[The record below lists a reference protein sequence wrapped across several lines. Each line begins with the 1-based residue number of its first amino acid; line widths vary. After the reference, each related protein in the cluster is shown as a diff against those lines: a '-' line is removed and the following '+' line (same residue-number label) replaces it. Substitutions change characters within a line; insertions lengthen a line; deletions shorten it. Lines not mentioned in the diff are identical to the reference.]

1 MEEKIIDFK
10 KALAKLDALLD
21 GKMSVYMNACVH
33 CGLCADTCHYSLANP
48 DDPAMLP
55 AAKIEQI
62 TSIYRRYHTLLGRM
76 IPKWTGARELDQE
89 RVEKLID
96 AVFGRCTMCGRCGL
110 NCSIGLHAGQIIRA
124 ARTIL
129 AEVGLVPKSLQS
141 TVDTAVRT
149 GNNMAISE
157 KDFVET
163 IEWLQDDLR
172 LETGVKAITIPL
184 DKSGVNILYT
194 LNPREPKFFPLS
206 ITAAAKVFYAAGE
219 NWTLSRKN
227 FDVTNYAIFSGNDA
241 EAREIS
247 SRLIKEAKNLGAN
260 KLALAECGHG
270 FRSTRW
276 ELANWSNQKLGVDV
290 QSVLEIFAAY
300 IKEGRLKLDPS
311 KNSKRVTLHDP
322 CNLVRNG
329 GVIEEQRYILKHA
342 VQDFVEMIPNRKQ
355 NFCCGGGGGM
365 LAMGE
370 YKERRIKAGKI
381 KADQIRATGAKV
393 VATPCHNCIDQL
405 MELNDHYKLGVEIKT
420 VSEILAEAVILN
432 KP

>member
-1 MEEKIIDFK
+1 MEEKKTDFK

-48 DDPAMLP
+48 EDPAMLP

-62 TSIYRRYHTLLGRM
+62 TSLYRRYHTLLGRM
-76 IPKWTGARELDQE
+76 MPKWVGARELDQE

-124 ARTIL
+124 ARTVL

-157 KDFVET
+157 NDFVET

-172 LETGVKAITIPL
+172 LETGVKTITIPL

-206 ITAAAKVFYAAGE
+206 ITAAAKVFYAANE
-219 NWTLSRKN
+219 NWTLSRHN
-227 FDVTNYAIFSGNDA
+227 FDVTNYALFSGNDK
-241 EAREIS
+241 EARQIAE
-247 SRLIKEAKNLGAN
+247 RLIIRTKEMGAQV
-260 KLALAECGHG
+260 LAMAECGHG
-270 FRSTRW
+270 FRATRW
-276 ELANWSNQKLGVDV
+276 EAANWTGGKLGVPV
-290 QSVLEIFAAY
+290 KSVLEVFAAY
-300 IKEGRLKLDPS
+300 VKEGRLKLDPS

-381 KADQIRATGAKV
+381 KADQIKATGAKI

-420 VSEILAEAVILN
+420 VTEVLAEAVILD

>member
-1 MEEKIIDFK
+1 MEEKKIDFK

-55 AAKIEQI
+55 AAKIEQV
-62 TSIYRRYHTLLGRM
+62 TSIYRRYHTLLGKI
-76 IPKWTGARELDQE
+76 IPKWTGAVELDNQ
-89 RVEKLID
+89 RVEKLVD
-96 AVFGRCTMCGRCGL
+96 TVFGRCTMCGRCGL
-110 NCSIGLHAGQIIRA
+110 NCSVGLHAGQVIRA
-124 ARTIL
+124 ARSIL
-129 AEVGLVPKSLQS
+129 VEVGLVPKSLQS

-172 LETGVKAITIPL
+172 LETGVKTINIPL
-184 DKSGVNILYT
+184 DKPGARVLYT

-206 ITAAAKVFYAAGE
+206 ITAAAKVFCAAGE

-227 FDVTNYAIFSGNDA
+227 FDVTNYAIFSGNDD
-241 EAREIS
+241 EARQIAQ
-247 SRLIKEAKNLGAN
+247 RLITRASEMGAQV
-260 KLALAECGHG
+260 LAMAECGHG
-270 FRSTRW
+270 FRATRW
-276 ELANWSNQKLGVDV
+276 EAANWSDQKLGVEV
-290 QSVLEIFAAY
+290 QSVLEVFTAY
-300 IKEGRLKLDPS
+300 IKEGKLILDPS
-311 KNSKRVTLHDP
+311 KNTKRVTLHDP

-342 VQDFVEMIPNRKQ
+342 VQDFTEMIPNRKQ
-355 NFCCGGGGGM
+355 NYCCGGGGGM

-381 KADQIRATGAKV
+381 KADQIKATGAKV

-420 VSEILAEAVILN
+420 VSEILAEAVILD
-432 KP
+432 KS